1 MPKCDEC
8 QDTGACPC
16 GATDCRSR
24 CRVCYCDSCSEQGK
38 KLTNPGAFRGTVCDE
53 CQAAFDLEQAK
64 DAHDEDQNDTRL
76 IERIQ
81 DREDYGF
88 RD

>member
-1 MPKCDEC
+1 VLVGGVCKECKAANDE
-8 QDTGACPC
+8 
-16 GATDCRSR
+16 
-24 CRVCYCDSCSEQGK
+24 
-38 KLTNPGAFRGTVCDE
+38 
-53 CQAAFDLEQAK
+53 EQAK
-64 DAHDEDQNDTRL
+64 DAHAEDQNDTRL